1 MKRQSEWL
9 RVAATIALA
18 FTATTI
24 EIGGGVARGESV
36 WYNMRRKEKQIWQ
49 QNADIVVRRATG
61 TDARTV
67 QTGFTSTV
75 TTRSTVNGAALQVTD
90 TGVRTV
96 QTGFTGMVRV
106 ATSASGVDRPQTA
119 RVVHTLLRTAMKSND
134 NEDIAEQR
142 AETAEALRF
151 ALAELESGEAL
162 SDFVEGHGLQ
172 SRYFVFSWQSD
183 WLSISYRLPYAR
195 VLSGE
200 DEMSLDNARIG
211 AAIRMAILLLASDS
225 GESFLHDGEAELS
238 VEAGEFGVRYDI
250 TGPDGEEIDSA
261 DDWQPLIARLENDLP
276 SAGESLHI
284 IWP

>member
-1 MKRQSEWL
+1 
-9 RVAATIALA
+9 
-18 FTATTI
+18 
-24 EIGGGVARGESV
+24 
-36 WYNMRRKEKQIWQ
+36 
-49 QNADIVVRRATG
+49 
-61 TDARTV
+61 
-67 QTGFTSTV
+67 
-75 TTRSTVNGAALQVTD
+75 
-90 TGVRTV
+90 
-96 QTGFTGMVRV
+96 
-106 ATSASGVDRPQTA
+106 
-119 RVVHTLLRTAMKSND
+119 MKSND

-225 GESFLHDGEAELS
+225 GESLLHDGEAELS
-238 VEAGEFGVRYDI
+238 VEAGEFGVRYAI

-261 DDWQPLIARLENDLP
+261 DDWQSLVSRLENDLP
-276 SAGESLHI
+276 SVGESLQI